1 MRISLDPWGGDYGSQ
16 ISTPQ
21 AVDEE
26 HPSAQ
31 VTGQQVEA
39 GPWQPRTPSPE
50 QMPNMTAVIDGVM
63 RVDAP
68 AILSDEDTR
77 FLALFGSYA
86 AGAVVIDR
94 RRVEIIE
101 EQLDRLF
108 IVGGGQSGQ
117 DVPVAAGT
125 GSKIKMHYRSM
136 SVPDLTP
143 DSLRESLMAA
153 MRQAEVDVARKLS
166 GNERLILA
174 DGNLTFLSDSSS
186 VVGVIKTI
194 QRMYLAPKEAK
205 ILEQLQP
212 GERTPLFQFSGSSKR
227 KSFEVFTC
235 YLRLAN
241 PRPIEHPFTG
251 LVRLEV
257 KIGLGIQRA
266 VRLLDQAAHAV
277 SALASRAPKDPRAPQ
292 NLIPIG
298 GLERRLRHR
307 LGDPKLVRRCI
318 EKALLNQV

>member
-16 ISTPQ
+16 ISAPQ
-21 AVDEE
+21 AVDAEQ
-26 HPSAQ
+26 PSAQ

-39 GPWQPRTPSPE
+39 GPWQPRTPAPE
-50 QMPNMTAVIDGVM
+50 QRPNMTAVIDGVM

-68 AILSDEDTR
+68 AVLSDEESR
-77 FLALFGSYA
+77 YVALFGSYA
-86 AGAVVIDR
+86 AGAVVID

-108 IVGGGQSGQ
+108 IVGGQQSGQ
-117 DVPVAAGT
+117 DVTVAAGT
-125 GSKIKMHYRSM
+125 GGKMPMRYRSV
-136 SVPDLTP
+136 SAADLTP
-143 DSLRESLMAA
+143 DSLRESLMTA
-153 MRQAEVDVARKLS
+153 MRQAEVDLARKLS

-194 QRMYLAPKEAK
+194 QRMYLASQEAK

-227 KSFEVFTC
+227 KGFEVFTC

-257 KIGLGIQRA
+257 KLGLGIQQA
-266 VRLLDQAAHAV
+266 VVLLDQAAHAV

-318 EKALLNQV
+318 EKALLNQI

>member
-1 MRISLDPWGGDYGSQ
+1 MRITLDPWGGDYGSQ
-16 ISTPQ
+16 IATPQ

-26 HPSAQ
+26 HPAAQ
-31 VTGQQVEA
+31 VTGQQVED
-39 GPWQPRTPSPE
+39 GPWQPRTPCPE
-50 QMPNMTAVIDGVM
+50 QMPAMTAVIDGVM

-68 AILSDEDTR
+68 AVLSDDATR

-86 AGAVVIDR
+86 AGAVVID

-117 DVPVAAGT
+117 DVLVAAGT
-125 GSKIKMHYRSM
+125 GGKMPMRYRSM
-136 SVPDLTP
+136 SVSDLSP
-143 DSLRESLMAA
+143 DSLRESLMTA
-153 MRQAEVDVARKLS
+153 MRQAEVDLARTLS
-166 GNERLILA
+166 GDERLILA

-194 QRMYLAPKEAK
+194 QRMYLAPQEAK

-212 GERTPLFQFSGSSKR
+212 GERTPLFQFSGSSRR

-257 KIGLGIQRA
+257 KVGLGIQQA
-266 VRLLDQAAHAV
+266 VVLLDQAAQGCFGAG
-277 SALASRAPKDPRAPQ
+277 LARAKRPPRASEFDSHRWTGAPAAPPPGRPQ
-292 NLIPIG
+292 AGPA
-298 GLERRLRHR
+298 
-307 LGDPKLVRRCI
+307 VY
-318 EKALLNQV
+318 

>member
-1 MRISLDPWGGDYGSQ
+1 MRISLDPWGSDYGSQ

-26 HPSAQ
+26 QLSAQ
-31 VTGQQVEA
+31 VTGQQIEA
-39 GPWQPRTPSPE
+39 GPWQPRTPAPE
-50 QMPNMTAVIDGVM
+50 HMPSMTVVIDGVM
-63 RVDAP
+63 RGDAP
-68 AILSDEDTR
+68 AVLSDDESR

-86 AGAVVIDR
+86 AGAVVIDH
-94 RRVEIIE
+94 RVEIIE

-108 IVGGGQSGQ
+108 IVGGRQSGP
-117 DVPVAAGT
+117 DVTIAAGT
-125 GSKIKMHYRSM
+125 GGKIPMRYRSM
-136 SVPDLTP
+136 SASDLTP
-143 DSLRESLMAA
+143 DSLRESLLTA
-153 MRQAEVDVARKLS
+153 MRRAENDLARTLS
-166 GNERLILA
+166 GDERLVLA
-174 DGNLTFLSDSSS
+174 DGNLTFLGDSSS

-194 QRMYLAPKEAK
+194 QRMYLAPPEAK
-205 ILEQLQP
+205 ILERLQP

-227 KSFEVFTC
+227 KGFAVFTC

-257 KIGLGIQRA
+257 KAGVGIQKA
-266 VRLLDQAAHAV
+266 AALLDQAAQAV
-277 SALASRAPKDPRAPQ
+277 SGLASRAPKDPRAPQ
-292 NLIPIG
+292 NLIPVG

-318 EKALLNQV
+318 EKALLNQL

>member
-26 HPSAQ
+26 QLSAQ
-31 VTGQQVEA
+31 ATGQQIEA
-39 GPWQPRTPSPE
+39 GPWQPRTPAPE
-50 QMPNMTAVIDGVM
+50 HMPNMTVVIDGVM

-68 AILSDEDTR
+68 AVLSDDESR

-86 AGAVVIDR
+86 AGAVAID

-108 IVGGGQSGQ
+108 IVGGQQSGQ
-117 DVPVAAGT
+117 DVTVAAGT
-125 GSKIKMHYRSM
+125 GGKIPMRYRSV
-136 SVPDLTP
+136 SASELTP
-143 DSLRESLMAA
+143 DSLRESLLTA
-153 MRQAEVDVARKLS
+153 MRRAENDLARTLS
-166 GNERLILA
+166 GDERLVLA
-174 DGNLTFLSDSSS
+174 DGNLTFLGDSSS

-194 QRMYLAPKEAK
+194 QRMYLAPPEAK
-205 ILEQLQP
+205 ILERLQP
-212 GERTPLFQFSGSSKR
+212 GERTPLFQFSGSRR
-227 KSFEVFTC
+227 KGFEVFTC

-257 KIGLGIQRA
+257 KAGLGIQKA
-266 VRLLDQAAHAV
+266 AALLDQAAQAV
-277 SALASRAPKDPRAPQ
+277 SGLASRAPKDPRAPQ

-318 EKALLNQV
+318 EKALLNQI

>member
-1 MRISLDPWGGDYGSQ
+1 MRITLDPWGGDYGSQ

-21 AVDEE
+21 AADAEQ
-26 HPSAQ
+26 PSAQ
-31 VTGQQVEA
+31 VTGTQVED
-39 GPWQPRTPSPE
+39 GPWQPKIPAPATVPD
-50 QMPNMTAVIDGVM
+50 MTAVIDGVM

-68 AILSDEDTR
+68 AVVSDEDTR
-77 FLALFGSYA
+77 FQALFGSYA
-86 AGAVVIDR
+86 AGAVVINH
-94 RRVEIIE
+94 RVEIIE

-108 IVGGGQSGQ
+108 IVGGNQSGQ
-117 DVPVAAGT
+117 DVTVAAGT
-125 GSKIKMHYRSM
+125 GGKIPMRYRSI
-136 SVPDLTP
+136 SASDPSPDA
-143 DSLRESLMAA
+143 LRESLMTE
-153 MRQAEVDVARKLS
+153 MRQAEIDLARKLS
-166 GNERLILA
+166 GEGRLILA

-186 VVGVIKTI
+186 VVGIIKTI

-205 ILEQLQP
+205 ILERLQP
-212 GERTPLFQFSGSSKR
+212 GERTPLFQFSGSNKR

-235 YLRLAN
+235 YLRLAK
-241 PRPIEHPFTG
+241 PRPIEHPYTG

-257 KIGLGIQRA
+257 KVGLGIQKA
-266 VRLLDQAAHAV
+266 VALLDQAGSAV

-318 EKALLNQV
+318 EKALLNQM

>member
-16 ISTPQ
+16 ISTSQ

-26 HPSAQ
+26 QLSAQ

-39 GPWQPRTPSPE
+39 GAWQPRTPIPE
-50 QMPNMTAVIDGVM
+50 NMPNMTVVIDGVM

-68 AILSDEDTR
+68 AVLSDAESR

-94 RRVEIIE
+94 RVEIIE

-108 IVGGGQSGQ
+108 IVGGKQSGP
-117 DVPVAAGT
+117 DVTVAAGT
-125 GSKIKMHYRSM
+125 GGKIPMRYRSV
-136 SVPDLTP
+136 SASDPAPDA
-143 DSLRESLMAA
+143 LRESLMTQ
-153 MRQAEVDVARKLS
+153 MRQAEIDVARKLS
-166 GNERLILA
+166 GDERLILA

-194 QRMYLAPKEAK
+194 QRMYLAPQEAK
-205 ILEQLQP
+205 ILERLQP

-227 KSFEVFTC
+227 RSFEVFTC
-235 YLRLAN
+235 YLRLVN

-251 LVRLEV
+251 MVRLEV
-257 KIGLGIQRA
+257 KAGLGIQKA
-266 VRLLDQAAHAV
+266 VSLLDQAASAV

-318 EKALLNQV
+318 EKALLNQI

>member
-16 ISTPQ
+16 IATPQ
-21 AVDEE
+21 AVDTEQI
-26 HPSAQ
+26 PAQ
-31 VTGQQVEA
+31 VTGRQAEA
-39 GPWQPRTPSPE
+39 GPWQPRTPTPE
-50 QMPNMTAVIDGVM
+50 QMPDRTAVIDGVM

-68 AILSDEDTR
+68 AVMSDEETR
-77 FLALFGSYA
+77 CLALFGSYA
-86 AGAVVIDR
+86 AGAVVIAPH
-94 RRVEIIE
+94 VEIVE
-101 EQLDRLF
+101 VQLDRLF

-117 DVPVAAGT
+117 DVLVAVGT
-125 GSKIKMHYRSM
+125 GGRPPMRYRSM
-136 SVPDLTP
+136 SVSGLTP
-143 DSLRESLMAA
+143 DPLHENLLTA

-166 GNERLILA
+166 GNEYLILA
-174 DGNLTFLSDSSS
+174 DGNLTFLGDSSS

-194 QRMYLAPKEAK
+194 RRMYLAPKEAK

-212 GERTPLFQFSGSSKR
+212 GERTPLFQFSGSGR
-227 KSFEVFTC
+227 HKSFEVFTC
-235 YLRLAN
+235 YLRLVN

-257 KIGLGIQRA
+257 KLGLGIQQA
-266 VRLLDQAAHAV
+266 VRLLDQAASTV
-277 SALASRAPKDPRAPQ
+277 SSLASRAPKDPRAPQ

-318 EKALLNQV
+318 EKTLLNQV

>member
-1 MRISLDPWGGDYGSQ
+1 MRITLDPWGGDYGSQ
-16 ISTPQ
+16 ISTSQ
-21 AVDEE
+21 TIDYEQT
-26 HPSAQ
+26 SAH
-31 VTGQQVEA
+31 VTGQQVEE
-39 GPWQPRTPSPE
+39 GPWQPRVP
-50 QMPNMTAVIDGVM
+50 MPGTVPDMIAVIDGVM

-68 AILSDEDTR
+68 AIISDADAR

-86 AGAVVIDR
+86 AGAVVIDQ
-94 RRVEIIE
+94 RVKIIE

-108 IVGGGQSGQ
+108 IVGGNQSGE
-117 DVPVAAGT
+117 DVTVAAGT
-125 GSKIKMHYRSM
+125 GGKIPMRYRSV
-136 SVPDLTP
+136 SASDPAPDA
-143 DSLRESLMAA
+143 LRESLMTE
-153 MRQAEVDVARKLS
+153 MRQAEIDLARKLS
-166 GNERLILA
+166 GDGRLILA

-205 ILEQLQP
+205 ILERLQP

-235 YLRLAN
+235 YLRLAK

-257 KIGLGIQRA
+257 KHKLGIQRA
-266 VRLLDQAAHAV
+266 VALLDQAASAV

-318 EKALLNQV
+318 EKALLNQM